1 MRYTI
6 FTLLKPFF
14 FFWIM
19 SDPNGKEYVLQIQ
32 CIDAATMEREY
43 TVLTSPTA
51 AQILGYGPLGL
62 GPRWIAYSG
71 IPVPVP
77 GTGRVS
83 PQLLSLSPFVP
94 PPGSNGSVVA
104 YFAKESSKQLAA
116 GIVTLGD
123 VGYKKI
129 SKYCADF
136 IPNGNGI
143 VKQRSSGYKVNGATN
158 GHLID
163 SEYAGTGDT
172 SYTVDICHG

>member
-83 PQLLSLSPFVP
+83 PQLLRACLVGALENLPTRQVDP
-94 PPGSNGSVVA
+94 TAGEQNRTPGD
-104 YFAKESSKQLAA
+104 AA
-116 GIVTLGD
+116 
-123 VGYKKI
+123 
-129 SKYCADF
+129 
-136 IPNGNGI
+136 
-143 VKQRSSGYKVNGATN
+143 
-158 GHLID
+158 
-163 SEYAGTGDT
+163 
-172 SYTVDICHG
+172 

>member
-51 AQILGYGPLGL
+51 AQISGYGPLGL

-104 YFAKESSKQLAA
+104 YYAKESSKQLAA

-123 VGYKKI
+123 VGYKNI

-136 IPNGNGI
+136 VPNGNGI
-143 VKQRSSGYKVNGATN
+143 VKQRSSGYKANGATN

-163 SEYAGTGDT
+163 SE
-172 SYTVDICHG
+172 

>member
-77 GTGRVS
+77 GTGLLALSFLGLVWLVPWRICLPGRS
-83 PQLLSLSPFVP
+83 IRPQASKIGRLGTLPS
-94 PPGSNGSVVA
+94 PGSFGQSQTKQILNA
-104 YFAKESSKQLAA
+104 YISPSHLRSMLLDLRVEPSTMASISKFIHDIPYLAA
-116 GIVTLGD
+116 
-123 VGYKKI
+123 
-129 SKYCADF
+129 
-136 IPNGNGI
+136 
-143 VKQRSSGYKVNGATN
+143 
-158 GHLID
+158 
-163 SEYAGTGDT
+163 
-172 SYTVDICHG
+172 